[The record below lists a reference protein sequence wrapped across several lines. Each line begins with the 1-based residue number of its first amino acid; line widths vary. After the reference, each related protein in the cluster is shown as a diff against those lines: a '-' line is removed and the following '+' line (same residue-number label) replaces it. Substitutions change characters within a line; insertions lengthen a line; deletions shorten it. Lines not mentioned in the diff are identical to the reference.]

1 MSKLDELMKASG
13 AVAAES
19 MGAPRPVVLHGASP
33 APAGRSPERLKGVAR
48 SKNAAEIPVDRIGPD
63 PDQPRE
69 EFAPDALDRLAG
81 SLRAKGQLQPIRV
94 RWEEARGQ
102 YVIICG
108 ERRWRAAQRA
118 GIEAMSCVI
127 AEAPIDPG
135 ELLALQMIENCARED
150 LRPIEQARAFRALI
164 DRNGWSARQ
173 VARELGVDP
182 SGVVRALA
190 LLELP
195 DAVREQVERGAL
207 PPATAYEVSKLDD
220 PDARR
225 EVASRVVAE
234 GLSRAEAV
242 EAVEAV
248 RRASGKSGRVAK
260 GRGAGKPRKA
270 TRRVIRTAAG
280 VRITLEDRKGLQ
292 PGPTLA
298 AILEALA
305 LVQAEAGEGADQ
317 VAARRRAEG
326 DA

>member
-1 MSKLDELMKASG
+1 MSKLDELMKSSR

-19 MGAPRPVVLHGASP
+19 MGAPRPSPVHGAAP
-33 APAGRSPERLKGVAR
+33 APATAPAGQVPERLRGIVR

-69 EFAPDALDRLAG
+69 EFDDEALDRLAE

-94 RWEEARGQ
+94 RWEEGRGH

-127 AEAPIDPG
+127 VEGPLGPG
-135 ELLALQMIENCARED
+135 ELLALQLIENCVRED

-195 DAVREQVERGAL
+195 SEVRDQVERGAL
-207 PPATAYEVSKLDD
+207 PPATAYEVSKLED
-220 PDARR
+220 PEAQA
-225 EVASRVVAE
+225 EVAARVVAG

-242 EAVEAV
+242 RAV
-248 RRASGKSGRVAK
+248 RKAAGAPGPKGAK
-260 GRGAGKPRKA
+260 GQGAKARKA
-270 TRRVIRTAAG
+270 TARVIRTSTG
-280 VRITLEDRKGLQ
+280 SRVTVETVENRRGLDDDAV
-292 PGPTLA
+292 LA
-298 AILEALA
+298 ALLDAVAQLRGESGHGGD
-305 LVQAEAGEGADQ
+305 QA
-317 VAARRRAEG
+317 AA
-326 DA
+326 